1 MYSVLQDL
9 LECMHLAAAACK
21 PVTVLGDLNLNLKN
35 NTVEKKTYEPITV
48 YGLAYESN
56 QIELILPNKS
66 GPITASLRDQRQT
79 IISHQFQS
87 KAGCDFSTVIIYCLT
102 FCTL

>member
-1 MYSVLQDL
+1 MISVASLTLKVTVLSTAHRKNDKSESFLLCRNINSNGLQMYSVLQEL

-21 PVTVLGDLNLNLKN
+21 PQLK
-35 NTVEKKTYEPITV
+35 EQYCRKKTYEPITV

-66 GPITASLRDQRQT
+66 GPIKASLRD
-79 IISHQFQS
+79 
-87 KAGCDFSTVIIYCLT
+87 
-102 FCTL
+102 